1 MKNQKK
7 MSVQQVSAAICV
19 LFFVAG
25 ISGCGKKTDP
35 KDLAAQQTLPVP
47 WQVFDLLVK
56 DLDGD
61 GRKDIVTVDHG
72 ENLAQL
78 FYQQS
83 PRAFEVGPVY
93 KGVGFHPGE
102 MIDWAADQPLVVMG
116 AEGSG
121 AIRALKPD
129 EDEGFASVSEMQA
142 RSPRQVRR
150 FDWPGWG
157 PSLAVSPYSNGV
169 LYLLRGYDPEKGTA
183 QQILDVRLSE
193 KANTIR
199 EAQRVT
205 PVDIDGDGVTE
216 LLFVVPITG
225 EVLAVKKPENEGEVP
240 SVQSLFKKESWG
252 LPNEVHALDIDA
264 DQDFDLL
271 VPDETAP
278 SQINVLINDG
288 SGHFKL
294 GYPIPFPGERGIYE
308 LRVGRD
314 HDGQTLLFAAGPDRI
329 ALYRLPV
336 VWDGKSPL
344 PEKVDERTEDSV
356 RSIGWD
362 DDVAWDMD
370 LTDVDGDGWLD
381 GVLGRIAGERNVWV
395 VYGPLWDRFTA
406 LSATGFELKKE
417 VNAQHDGQQKK
428 ESDGDRSGARGPR
441 HPKRRPAGSQ

>member
-7 MSVQQVSAAICV
+7 MRKRQAMAGILV
-19 LFFVAG
+19 LFSMEG
-25 ISGCGKKTDP
+25 MIGCGKQTDT
-35 KDLAAQQTLPVP
+35 KDLSAQQSLPVS

-61 GRKDIVTVDHG
+61 GRRDIVTVDHG

-78 FYQQS
+78 FYQHS
-83 PRAFEVGPVY
+83 PRAFEAGPVFN
-93 KGVGFHPGE
+93 GVGFHPGE
-102 MIDWAADQPLVVMG
+102 MIDWAAERSLVVMG
-116 AEGSG
+116 AEGSN
-121 AIRALKPD
+121 AVRALNPD
-129 EDEGFASVSEMQA
+129 EDEGFAVVSDVQA

-157 PSLAVSPYSNGV
+157 PSLAVSPYANGV
-169 LYLLRGYDPEKGTA
+169 LYLMRGYDPEKGTA
-183 QQILDVRLSE
+183 QQVLDVRLSE
-193 KANTIR
+193 NANTIR

-225 EVLAVKKPENEGEVP
+225 EVLAVKKPENDGEVP
-240 SVQSLFKKESWG
+240 SVLTLFKRESWG
-252 LPNEVHALDIDA
+252 MPNEVHALDLDA
-264 DQDFDLL
+264 DKDFDLL

-278 SQINVLINDG
+278 SQINVLLNDG

-308 LRVGRD
+308 LRIGRD
-314 HDGQTLLFAAGPDRI
+314 HDGRVLLFGAGPDRI
-329 ALYRLPV
+329 ALYRLPG

-344 PEKVDERTEDSV
+344 PEKMDDRTEDSM

-381 GVLGRIAGERNVWV
+381 GVLGRIAGKRNVWV

-417 VNAQHDGQQKK
+417 VNEQHDGKK
-428 ESDGDRSGARGPR
+428 KRESDVDRAAARDPR
-441 HPKRRPAGSQ
+441 HLKRRPAGGQ